1 MGQLGLWGGTLSLL
15 SWCYLSF
22 QITSSGFDSAPWVIC
37 SWRHTPLT
45 FDSLH
50 CLKVTTMFFVH
61 IHNCT
66 QKSLFF
72 CCGSTYTCVWPCLWR
87 PEIDFKCPP
96 SWLSTLVFET
106 RSLTEPG
113 AYWFSWI
120 SWPANPKVPPASAS
134 LALDSHVNIATAW
147 VPGIWTLLL
156 RITWQEL
163 YSPQPLC
170 FLSPLRKNVLKGH
183 GGLCL

>member
-15 SWCYLSF
+15 NWCYLGF
-22 QITSSGFDSAPWVIC
+22 QITSFGFDSAPWVIC
-37 SWRHTPLT
+37 SWRNTPLT

-50 CLKVTTMFFVH
+50 CLKVTTMFFVQ

-66 QKSLFF
+66 QKSPSF
-72 CCGSTYTCVWPCLWR
+72 CCGRTYTCVWPCLWR
-87 PEIDFKCPP
+87 PEVDIKCLP

-120 SWPANPKVPPASAS
+120 SWPANPKVPPDSAS

-147 VPGIWTLLL
+147 VPGIRTLLL

-163 YSPQPLC
+163 HSPQSLC
-170 FLSPLRKNVLKGH
+170 FLFPLRKM
-183 GGLCL
+183 C